1 MCGIFGYVGVSN
13 HSDND
18 LTASLQFIKHRGP
31 DSDGIFRIDGLS
43 LLHTRLAIQDISI
56 NGNQPMLSDD
66 GRFVIIYNGEIYNHW
81 ELRKS
86 LLSTQVFKSTADT
99 ETLLYGYIHYGTEI
113 LNYVNGIFAFAIYD
127 KKLNEIFIARDHF
140 GVKPLYYYQD
150 NAMFLFGSEIK
161 SFLPFKINKDLSVV
175 ALANYIKFL
184 WSPGN
189 STAFAHVK
197 KLLPGHYFHFK
208 LHDFIAAKPIQYF
221 QCSPLIKNTT
231 LSEPNLVDMLEEKLL
246 QSLNRQMLSDV
257 PIGFFLSGGLDSS
270 LLVAMARKL
279 NPNRKIVCFTIDV
292 QNWGNKGEQF
302 ENDIEYAKKVAE
314 VLDVELHVI
323 KIDID
328 IVQLFDKVIWH
339 LDEPQADPA
348 PINLL
353 SISKMA
359 SNMGIKVL
367 IGGTGGDDIFSGYRR
382 HQALYYE
389 KFIPLLPLR
398 IRKLIRYFSQ
408 QLPVSNTFFRRSKKL
423 LADIDKTQL
432 ERQVGFFSWLPSN
445 IVKSLFAKKWRLDL
459 QEHDPYSYFSQ
470 LESQLPLSADF
481 MDRMLFWE
489 LKTFLV
495 DHNLNYTDKLSMAV
509 GVEVRVP
516 YLDVELVEFSKSI
529 PTHLKMRGKETK
541 YILKKVAEKYLPKDI
556 IYRPKTGFGAP
567 VRQWITNDLNQM
579 IEERLSIDRLEKR
592 GIFDP
597 IKVWELIEANKK
609 GEIDAS
615 YSIWSI
621 LAIESWLLQFADYHN
636 IEVCELRN

>member
-1 MCGIFGYVGVSN
+1 MCGIFGYVGLKNYSE
-13 HSDND
+13 DD
-18 LTASLQFIKHRGP
+18 LNASLQLIKHRGP
-31 DSDGIFRIDGLS
+31 DSDGIFKTNGIC
-43 LLHTRLAIQDISI
+43 LLHTRLAIQDITVNAS
-56 NGNQPMLSDD
+56 QPMLSDD
-66 GRFVIIYNGEIYNHW
+66 GRFVIVFNGEIYNHL
-81 ELRKS
+81 EIRKS
-86 LLSTQVFKSTADT
+86 LLSELTFKSSGDT
-99 ETLLYGYIHYGTEI
+99 ETLLYGYIYYGIEI
-113 LNYVNGIFAFAIYD
+113 LKHLNGIFAFAIYD
-127 KKLNEIFIARDHF
+127 NELKELFIARDPF
-140 GVKPLYYYQD
+140 GVKPLYYYRD
-150 NAMFLFGSEIK
+150 DEIFLFGSEIK
-161 SFLPFKINKDLSVV
+161 SFLPFKINKEISIET
-175 ALANYIKFL
+175 LANYIKFL
-184 WSPGN
+184 WSPGS
-189 STAFAHVK
+189 STAFSHVK
-197 KLLPGHYFHFK
+197 KLLPGYYFKFNIQAFSK
-208 LHDFIAAKPIQYF
+208 TTSSQYF
-221 QCSPLIKNTT
+221 SWTPSIKNTT
-231 LSEPNLVDMLEEKLL
+231 DSERDLVDRLENKLL
-246 QSLNRQMLSDV
+246 LALDRQMLSDV

-292 QNWGNKGEQF
+292 QNWGKMGEQF

-314 VLDVELHVI
+314 ILDVELHVI

-423 LADIDKTQL
+423 LADIDKTQM

-481 MDRMLFWE
+481 MDRMLYWE

-541 YILKKVAEKYLPKDI
+541 YILKKVAEKYLPTDI

-579 IEERLSIDRLEKR
+579 IEERLSLDRLEKR